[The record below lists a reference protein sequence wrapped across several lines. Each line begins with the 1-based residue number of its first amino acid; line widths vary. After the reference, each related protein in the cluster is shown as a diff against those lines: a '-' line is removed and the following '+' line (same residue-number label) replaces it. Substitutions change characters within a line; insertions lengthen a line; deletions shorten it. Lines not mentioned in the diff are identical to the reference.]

1 MKKAIFAV
9 FASVLLAFS
18 AQAANPLVV
27 SGYAPTGQA
36 VKFGMEQPYII
47 YKDAGAMHV
56 VVRSA
61 LGEQRMVDNA
71 GWTKYNELVAACG
84 AKCVAVPGSTNGKVI
99 NVQISNTTCSTMGGV
114 TYSSVAFQNWTE
126 NLNGDGCAFHAVVN

>member
-9 FASVLLAFS
+9 FAMLFMAFS
-18 AQAANPLVV
+18 AHAANPLLVK
-27 SGYAPTGQA
+27 GTAPTGQQ
-36 VKFGMEQPYII
+36 VTFGMEQPYII
-47 YKDAGAMHV
+47 YKDTGAMHA

-61 LGEQRMVDNA
+61 LSEQRLVDNA

-84 AKCVAVPGSTNGKVI
+84 AKCVAVPGSANGKVI
-99 NVQISNTTCSTMGGV
+99 NVQISNTTCSTTGGV
-114 TYSSVAFQNWTE
+114 SSSLVAFPNWTE